1 MIYIGIDNRQW
12 KQFHKYWV
20 CEDGEVVGRKQI
32 KPFLDKD
39 GYLRIALHI
48 AGAGRQTK
56 IHVHRLVYKVWHGE
70 IPKDMV
76 CCHIDSNIKN
86 NHYSNLRIDSQKNN
100 IRDKLKNGTWQ
111 AGNTHPRA
119 IYSDEDIGTIQSA
132 IQTNPSMKLKD
143 LEDLLYPL
151 PKHLI
156 FDVKRGKRKTRE
168 QRIQDAERLSI

>member
-20 CEDGEVVGRKQI
+20 CEDGEVVGRKTI

-48 AGAGRQTK
+48 LGSGRQTK
-56 IHVHRLVYKVWHGE
+56 IHVHRLVYKVWRDE

-76 CCHIDSNIKN
+76 CCHIDSNILN
-86 NHYSNLRIDSQKNN
+86 NHYSNLRVDTQKNN

-111 AGNTHPRA
+111 AGNSHPNTIYKDDDIVKIQDA
-119 IYSDEDIGTIQSA
+119 IRDNAE
-132 IQTNPSMKLKD
+132 MKLKQ
-143 LEDLLYPL
+143 LENLLYPL
-151 PKHLI
+151 PRHLI
-156 FDVKRGKRKTRE
+156 FDVKRGKRKTRQ
-168 QRIQDAERLSI
+168 QRIQDAESIPL